1 MFQTIRS
8 RLLVVVS
15 LAVALSAA
23 AALITWISLED
34 LGGSA
39 VPSLQRAAA
48 VVATVALA
56 WIVAVL
62 LTLKATRPLGRMV
75 QATRELVDGRHP
87 DEAFEGL
94 GDDTELLEVAAGFRK
109 MAMRVREV
117 DSSDRR
123 FLMSISH
130 ELRTPLTAITG
141 HAQALEDGI
150 AVDEEARNRSLAVI
164 VREAARL
171 ERLVEDIIDLAKLR
185 SNRFTIS
192 EEYVD
197 LAELGEHLLAIF
209 NDQADSG
216 AKVPVRGDFEHVQI
230 TGDGQRILQVLRNLT
245 TNALRY
251 AATEVKITVERVR
264 GRVRITVFND
274 GRPVPEEMHEKMF
287 EPFVGTKNEGGMGL
301 GLAIG
306 RELCWAM
313 GGNLRCVPTT
323 TGALFEITL
332 PLEPPGSGR

>member
-192 EEYVD
+192 EEYV
-197 LAELGEHLLAIF
+197 
-209 NDQADSG
+209 
-216 AKVPVRGDFEHVQI
+216 
-230 TGDGQRILQVLRNLT
+230 
-245 TNALRY
+245 
-251 AATEVKITVERVR
+251 
-264 GRVRITVFND
+264 
-274 GRPVPEEMHEKMF
+274 RPCRARRAP
-287 EPFVGTKNEGGMGL
+287 
-301 GLAIG
+301 A
-306 RELCWAM
+306 
-313 GGNLRCVPTT
+313 GNLQRPGRQRCQ
-323 TGALFEITL
+323 GARARRLRARADHRRRPANSDRCCAT
-332 PLEPPGSGR
+332 